1 MQYTGCCPSCGG
13 QMNPISIGWKCDKC
27 GGLVDMQGDFHGPV
41 NERFIPDDVL
51 KEQDEMTGGKYRRAI
66 ERMGRFGLLFLEES
80 EAQKEE
86 DTAIMPRVTDL
97 AGNEWFPVRRG
108 VIALNFAKCKELR
121 ERAEKAERER
131 DEAIEAI
138 CQYCQDVPCQM
149 EKCYWYWGNPGK
161 D

>member
-66 ERMGRFGLLFLEES
+66 ERMRRFGLLFLDEEAARN
-80 EAQKEE
+80 ED
-86 DTAIMPRVTDL
+86 DTAIMPRVTDS
-97 AGNEWFPVRRG
+97 AGNEWIPIRLDTFRKTE
-108 VIALNFAKCKELR
+108 AKIKELN
-121 ERAEKAERER
+121 ERAKKAEARLQ
-131 DEAIEAI
+131 EAVELMRGTCSA
-138 CQYCQDVPCQM
+138 CKHYR
-149 EKCYWYWGNPGK
+149 NAA
-161 D
+161 